1 MHHASGLCFY
11 LLFLR
16 LSDISSFLAV
26 SFEHLRAADRLART
40 VVEIYLLIALAG
52 TPADGKLHRLAFGI
66 RHGIVQ
72 IERYEGI
79 APVVLRVAISIVT
92 QLYLVRI
99 LWIRNEVDVMHLLTA
114 PESTETEG
122 EIAIFCHCYP
132 VAHDVDHVVAILLAV
147 LGIRTERWNWLLGQD
162 AVYPVD
168 VNHLV
173 ILLALLR
180 GLRVVDQ
187 GANLLTV
194 KDGRFQVLGE
204 QRGVVVELQIAGIAT
219 LLHGYQCVREN
230 AVPVGIVIV
239 IARLECEG
247 RQEHHRCQPDLLE
260 INFSHI

>member
-1 MHHASGLCFY
+1 
-11 LLFLR
+11 
-16 LSDISSFLAV
+16 
-26 SFEHLRAADRLART
+26 
-40 VVEIYLLIALAG
+40 
-52 TPADGKLHRLAFGI
+52 
-66 RHGIVQ
+66 
-72 IERYEGI
+72 
-79 APVVLRVAISIVT
+79 
-92 QLYLVRI
+92 
-99 LWIRNEVDVMHLLTA
+99 MHLLTA

-122 EIAIFCHCYP
+122 EIAIFCHRYP
-132 VAHDVDHVVAILLAV
+132 VAHDFYLAVAILLAV
-147 LGIRTERWNWLLGQD
+147 LGIRTERRNRLLGQD

-180 GLRVVDQ
+180 GLRVVDE

-194 KDGRFQVLGE
+194 KDGWFQVLGE

-230 AVPVGIVIV
+230 AVPVVIVIV

>member
-1 MHHASGLCFY
+1 MHHASGL
-11 LLFLR
+11 LLLSAFLR
-16 LSDISSFLAV
+16 LSDISSCLAV
-26 SFEHLRAADRLART
+26 SFEHLQAADRLART
-40 VVEIYLLIALAG
+40 VVEIYHLVALAG

-66 RHGIVQ
+66 RHDSVQ

-79 APVVLRVAISIVT
+79 APVVLRVAINIVA

-99 LWIRNEVDVMHLLTA
+99 LWIHTRNEVDVMHLLTA

-122 EIAIFCHCYP
+122 EIAIFCHRYP
-132 VAHDVDHVVAILLAV
+132 VANDVDLVVAILLAV
-147 LGIRTERWNWLLGQD
+147 LGIRTERWNRLLGQD

-194 KDGRFQVLGE
+194 KMVGFRFLASSVVLSSSC
-204 QRGVVVELQIAGIAT
+204 R
-219 LLHGYQCVREN
+219 
-230 AVPVGIVIV
+230 
-239 IARLECEG
+239 
-247 RQEHHRCQPDLLE
+247 
-260 INFSHI
+260 

>member
-1 MHHASGLCFY
+1 M
-11 LLFLR
+11 
-16 LSDISSFLAV
+16 
-26 SFEHLRAADRLART
+26 
-40 VVEIYLLIALAG
+40 
-52 TPADGKLHRLAFGI
+52 PADGKLHRLAFGI
-66 RHGIVQ
+66 RHDSVQ

-79 APVVLRVAISIVT
+79 APVVLRVAISIVA

-99 LWIRNEVDVMHLLTA
+99 IWIHTPNEVDVMHLLTA

-122 EIAIFCHCYP
+122 EIAIFCHRYP

-147 LGIRTERWNWLLGQD
+147 LGIRTERRNWLLGQD

-173 ILLALLR
+173 ILLAVLR
-180 GLRVVDQ
+180 GLGVVDQ

-194 KDGRFQVLGE
+194 KDGWFQVLGE

-219 LLHGYQCVREN
+219 LLHGYQCVRKN
-230 AVPVGIVIV
+230 AVPIGIVIV
-239 IARLECEG
+239 IARLECEA

-260 INFSHI
+260 INFSHIYCSFLFKIFLLSDKKIRKEQKSCF